1 MKHIVIIFFALMAA
15 SLRAQTPAVQK
26 AAKAVFTLTT
36 YKADGSILAVTH
48 GAYFVN
54 ADEGIAAFKPFN
66 GAYRADIIDA
76 AGNRADVAAIIGAND
91 MYDICRFKL
100 SKAGPVAL
108 QPAATTTGTV
118 WAAGYS
124 AKQAAAITP
133 LTIAGSEKFLDKY
146 DYYIINEEINED
158 IEGCPILNAGGEVIG
173 LVQQSGSSYAIHSA
187 DARFY
192 SDLASTGLSAVDG
205 VLKKT
210 HIRISLPDDREQ
222 ARLMLLMFDG
232 TADSLAVIATAGDY
246 IERYPAD
253 IDGYSAIANYEVQHG
268 NLARASAVMEGAAK
282 KMKDKAPAYYEYAKL
297 VYTTVIYGEADTAE
311 TWSLDLAD
319 EIVQRAIAAADEP
332 VYRHLAAKIQFS
344 KGNYSAALDIYEA
357 LSETDIA
364 GNEIYYEIAQC
375 KSNLGA
381 ADEDV
386 FPFVDK
392 AVEASPKPLTS
403 ISAPYVLAR
412 GAMLD
417 KMGEYKRA
425 IADYNTYDS
434 LMYRRADA
442 EFYYTRGKCEI
453 KARQFQQA
461 LNDLAHA
468 AVLSP
473 QDATY
478 LAELAALQLR
488 VGQYEQ
494 ALQACE
500 LSFQITTDYPDVYIV
515 QGLALHQLQRDA
527 EALEAFNKA
536 RDLGD
541 ARGGDYI
548 EKYGLE

>member
-1 MKHIVIIFFALMAA
+1 MKHIVIILFALTAT
-15 SLRAQTPAVQK
+15 SLHAQTPAVQK
-26 AAKAVFTLTT
+26 AAKAVFALTT
-36 YKADGSILAVTH
+36 YKADGTILNVTH

-54 ADEGIAAFKPFN
+54 ADEGIAAFKPFD

-76 AGNRADVAAIIGAND
+76 AGNRADVEAIIGAND

-100 SKAGPVAL
+100 SKAGAAAL
-108 QPAATTTGTV
+108 QPAADATGTV

-124 AKQAAAITP
+124 TKQAALTP
-133 LTIAGSEKFLDKY
+133 LTISSSEKFLDKY
-146 DYYIINEEINED
+146 NYYIINEEINDD
-158 IEGCPILNAGGEVIG
+158 IAGCPILNAAGEVIG

-192 SDLASTGLSAVDG
+192 SDLASTGLSAIDG

-222 ARLMLLMFDG
+222 ARLMLLMFDS
-232 TADSLAVIATAGDY
+232 TSDSLAVLATANDY
-246 IERYPAD
+246 IARFPAD

-268 NLARASAVMEGAAK
+268 NTARASQVMEGAAK

-297 VYTTVIYGEADTAE
+297 IYTTVLYGDSALAGN
-311 TWSLDLAD
+311 WSLDLA
-319 EIVQRAIAAADEP
+319 EENINKAVAAVGEP

-344 KGNYSAALDIYEA
+344 KGDYAAALGLYEA
-357 LSETDIA
+357 LTETEIA
-364 GNEIYYEIAQC
+364 GNELYYEIAQC

-381 ADEDV
+381 SDEDV
-386 FPFVDK
+386 FAFVDK
-392 AVEASPKPLTS
+392 AVEASPQPLTGM
-403 ISAPYVLAR
+403 SAPYVLAR

-417 KMGEYKRA
+417 RMGEYKRA
-425 IADYNTYDS
+425 IADYNVYDS
-434 LMYRRADA
+434 LMNYRADA
-442 EFYYTRGKCEI
+442 GFYYTRGKCEMNV
-453 KARQFQQA
+453 RQYQQA

-468 AVLSP
+468 AYLTP
-473 QDATY
+473 DATY

-500 LSFQITTDYPDVYIV
+500 LSFKITTDYPDVYIV
-515 QGLALHQLQRDA
+515 QGLALHQLQRDK
-527 EALEAFNKA
+527 EAFEAFAKA

-541 ARGGDYI
+541 ERGQEYI
-548 EKYGLE
+548 SKYGLE